1 MLKNRQISIR
11 CVIFLSFLLMINACA
26 APVQTIAYSGTGNRY
41 FRSLQQRLVRDGFDA
56 GSIAT
61 LYSHT
66 GVNFDA
72 KGVSRYFVHREGKLN
87 YGQFLE
93 PGAIEKAF
101 QYMDDYQAELT
112 AAEKAFGV
120 DRKAITA
127 ILLVETRFGSYVGKS
142 SVFNVLS
149 TMAALEDSDV
159 KDMLWKRVSDSTD
172 LSREEFEDK
181 AAKKSGWA
189 YVELK
194 AFLTYTAKENLNPL
208 NIYGSYAGAMG
219 LCQFMPSNILTLAK
233 DGDNDGHIDL
243 FSHADAI
250 MSIASYLKNYGWY
263 PGIGGQ
269 EAYNVVYTYNHSGYY
284 VNTILKIIEL
294 LKG

>member
-11 CVIFLSFLLMINACA
+11 YAVFLSFLLMINACA
-26 APVQTIAYSGTGNRY
+26 APVHTIAYSGTGNRW

-101 QYMDDYQAELT
+101 QYMDDYQTELT

-149 TMAALEDSDV
+149 TMAALEDGDV

-208 NIYGSYAGAMG
+208 NVYGSYAGAMG
-219 LCQFMPSNILTLAK
+219 LCQFMPSNILTLAR

-263 PGIGGQ
+263 PGISGQ
-269 EAYNVVYTYNHSGYY
+269 EAYNAVYTYNHSGYY

>member
-26 APVQTIAYSGTGNRY
+26 APVQTIAYSGSGNRY

-101 QYMDDYQAELT
+101 QYMDDYQSELT

-263 PGIGGQ
+263 SGISGQ

>member
-1 MLKNRQISIR
+1 MLKTRQISIR
-11 CVIFLSFLLMINACA
+11 CAVFLSFLMIISACA
-26 APVQTIAYSGTGNRY
+26 APVQTIAYSGTGSRY
-41 FRSLQQRLVRDGFDA
+41 FRSLQQRLVKDGFDA
-56 GSIAT
+56 DSLAK
-61 LYSHT
+61 LYSHG
-66 GVNFDA
+66 GVYFDA

-93 PGAIEKAF
+93 PGPIEKAF

-149 TMAALEDSDV
+149 TMAALEDRDV
-159 KDMLWKRVSDSTD
+159 KEMLWKRVSGSTD

-181 AAKKSGWA
+181 AEKKSGWA
-189 YVELK
+189 YAELK

-208 NIYGSYAGAMG
+208 DISGSYAGAMG
-219 LCQFMPSNILTLAK
+219 FCQFMPSNILTLAK
-233 DGDNDGHIDL
+233 DGDKDGRIDL

-250 MSIASYLKNYGWY
+250 MSIASYLKHYGWY
-263 PGIGGQ
+263 PGIRGK
-269 EAYNVVYTYNHSGYY
+269 EAYNVVYTYNHSSYY

>member
-11 CVIFLSFLLMINACA
+11 YVVFLSFLLMINACA
-26 APVQTIAYSGTGNRY
+26 APVQTIAYSGSGNRY

-56 GSIAT
+56 GSIAK

-72 KGVSRYFVHREGKLN
+72 KGVSRYFVHREGRLN

-149 TMAALEDSDV
+149 TMAALEDGDV

-181 AAKKSGWA
+181 ATKKSGWA

-208 NIYGSYAGAMG
+208 NVYGSYAGAMG

-263 PGIGGQ
+263 SGISSQ
-269 EAYNVVYTYNHSGYY
+269 EAYNVVYTYNHSSYY

>member
-11 CVIFLSFLLMINACA
+11 CVVFLSFLLMINACA
-26 APVQTIAYSGTGNRY
+26 APVQTIAYSGSGNRY

-101 QYMDDYQAELT
+101 QYMDDYQTELT

>member
-11 CVIFLSFLLMINACA
+11 CVVFLSFLLMINACA
-26 APVQTIAYSGTGNRY
+26 APVQTIAYSGSGNRY

-66 GVNFDA
+66 GGNFDA

-101 QYMDDYQAELT
+101 QYMDDYQSELT

-149 TMAALEDSDV
+149 TMAALEDGNV

-172 LSREEFEDK
+172 LSREEFENK

-250 MSIASYLKNYGWY
+250 MSIASYLKNYGWHS
-263 PGIGGQ
+263 GITGQ